1 MLTDEKTE
9 SMARSVTEEI
19 EIAPFVE
26 RQHVTHHDQY
36 VEYSH
41 DLPEDT
47 SEATSRSLVRVVPL
61 AYGVLLGGLA
71 DNMLLGLSVGAMA
84 SAAFDWHMGDNSIVR
99 PVWQW
104 LFTKVCAAVAATAN
118 RLAAVIRRP
127 GLKPLAALGRMR
139 CRATRS

>member
-19 EIAPFVE
+19 EITPFVE

-47 SEATSRSLVRVVPL
+47 SEASSRSLVRVVPL

-84 SAAFDWHMGDNSIVR
+84 SAAFDWHMRTS
-99 PVWQW
+99 PVAGQYH
-104 LFTKVCAAVAATAN
+104 
-118 RLAAVIRRP
+118 IP
-127 GLKPLAALGRMR
+127 
-139 CRATRS
+139 